1 MVQVLCALLYI
12 IRCKNGKK
20 RSVDRFRSVGR
31 TGLEP
36 VTIETQ
42 TTTSTMLKFSK
53 LVFIFYL
60 IFTLFCAVFAPI
72 LILQNNCTYIY
83 KSTFYKLLLLYNT
96 SFDHAFINWCIQN
109 RFITQNQIFEQ
120 NFTFFFREHSRV
132 KLFAFWTSWHCM
144 IAKHFQKF

>member
-1 MVQVLCALLYI
+1 MLQVLCALLYI
-12 IRCKNGKK
+12 IRCKNKK
-20 RSVDRFRSVGR
+20 KAVGDRFRSVGR

-72 LILQNNCTYIY
+72 FIVMIIMYI
-83 KSTFYKLLLLYNT
+83 SVSQCFV
-96 SFDHAFINWCIQN
+96 
-109 RFITQNQIFEQ
+109 
-120 NFTFFFREHSRV
+120 FFFV
-132 KLFAFWTSWHCM
+132 LKLV
-144 IAKHFQKF
+144 